1 MERYRYYSDAS
12 RIVLPVVDVLLIL
25 GAFRLAGY
33 VTTGTWFFGGLFPA
47 LYVVFAL
54 LWWILSGHYAN
65 IYRVDKLITYP
76 EKLLYVVRTFLL
88 HAVLLISGAVL
99 LQQYWVPARFLLS
112 AYSLSVVAVVAG
124 RFLMTFCYRKY
135 VEYLARPMS
144 RYIIVGIGESGQ
156 SLYRFLA
163 SHDPLGNEFAGFFA
177 DEPVPGGLRHLV
189 RGKLDDLQEYCRRHQ
204 VDEIYFSLPL
214 DRREL
219 IEDLSHFA
227 DQHFLSFRIVPDFS
241 GTVRKDV
248 NVYFYDHLPILTI
261 RHEPLGI
268 RTNLLLKRLF
278 DIAFSLTVI
287 CTMFPFIMPVLA
299 LLIKLDSPGP
309 VFFKQMRPGKRN
321 QLFPCYKL
329 RTMRTDHG
337 RTELQATKND
347 VRITRI
353 GAYLRK
359 YNLDELPQFF
369 NVLLGH
375 MSVVGPRP
383 NMISQLEEYS
393 KHISQYHLRHAVT
406 PGITGYAQVNGY
418 RGETREAGT
427 MEKRVEYDLKYM
439 ENWSFGL
446 DMKIIGQTVWNMVR
460 GEKNAY

>member
-1 MERYRYYSDAS
+1 MERYRHYSDAS

-25 GAFRLAGY
+25 GAFRVAGFI
-33 VTTGTWFFGGLFPA
+33 TLGNWSFGGLFPA
-47 LYVVFAL
+47 LYAVFAL

-76 EKLLYVVRTFLL
+76 EKLLHVVRTFLL
-88 HAVLLISGAVL
+88 HAVLLLTGAVL
-99 LQQYWVPARFLLS
+99 LQQYWVPARFLVS
-112 AYSLSVVAVVAG
+112 AYTLAVLAVVAG
-124 RFLMTFCYRKY
+124 RFLITFSYRRY
-135 VEYLARPMS
+135 VQYLARPIS
-144 RYIIVGIGESGQ
+144 RYVIVGVGESGQ
-156 SLYRFLA
+156 SLYRFLM
-163 SHDPLGNEFAGFFA
+163 SHDPDGNQFAGFFA
-177 DEPVPGGLRHLV
+177 DEPIPGGLRPLV
-189 RGKLDDLQEYCRRHQ
+189 RGRLDELKAYCQRSQ

-214 DRREL
+214 DRHEL

-227 DQHFLSFRIVPDFS
+227 DEHFLAFRIVPDFS

-261 RHEPLGI
+261 RHAPLGI
-268 RTNLLLKRLF
+268 RTNQVLKRVF
-278 DIAFSLTVI
+278 DVAFSGAVI
-287 CTMFPFIMPVLA
+287 CLVFPFILPLLA

-347 VRITRI
+347 VRITRV
-353 GAYLRK
+353 GSYLRK
-359 YNLDELPQFF
+359 YNLDEMPQFF

-393 KHISQYHLRHAVT
+393 KHISQYQLRHAVP

>member
-1 MERYRYYSDAS
+1 MERYRHYSDAS
-12 RIVLPVVDVLLIL
+12 RLVLPAIDVLLIL
-25 GAFRLAGY
+25 GAFHLSSYLISGS
-33 VTTGTWFFGGLFPA
+33 WQFSGLNTA
-47 LYVVFAL
+47 LYAIFAL

-65 IYRVDKLITYP
+65 IYRVDRLITYP
-76 EKLLYVVRTFLL
+76 EKLLYIIRTFLL
-88 HAVLLISGAVL
+88 HAVLLGLGAVL
-99 LQQYWVPARFLLS
+99 LQQYWVSARFLF
-112 AYSLSVVAVVAG
+112 AVYSFSLMAVVSG
-124 RFLMTFCYRKY
+124 RFLLAFSYRF
-135 VEYLARPMS
+135 YLRHWAQAPS
-144 RYIIVGIGESGQ
+144 RYVIVGAGESGQ

-163 SHDPLGNEFAGFFA
+163 SHDPVGNEFVGFFA
-177 DEPVPGGLRHLV
+177 DEPVPGGLRALV
-189 RGKLDDLQEYCRRHQ
+189 RGSVADLKAFCTHTQ
-204 VDEIYFSLPL
+204 VDQVYFALPL
-214 DRREL
+214 DQREL
-219 IEDLSHFA
+219 IEDLSRFA
-227 DQHFLSFRIVPDFS
+227 DQHFLSFRIVPDFR

-268 RTNLLLKRLF
+268 RTNQVLKRVF
-278 DIAFSLTVI
+278 DVAFSLTVI
-287 CTMFPFIMPVLA
+287 CTVFPFLMPVLA

-337 RTELQATKND
+337 KTELQATKGD
-347 VRITRI
+347 ARITRV

-393 KHISQYHLRHAVT
+393 KHITEYQLRHAVP

-439 ENWSFGL
+439 ENWSFSL